1 MSAEIRIVKKAI
13 FIMILTDKGPI
24 FEMANSIGTQN
35 INGKLLPKFDY
46 DNKVVFKFND
56 YEAAKIVRMI
66 EKQFLSGGFPAEI
79 KLAHYNAKEPK
90 TISLNFSLFKE
101 NVQCGLSIYLKDNQ
115 NKNVQIYL
123 DENELEILKENL
135 KLQYTLSFK
144 DDMSFKQYLANKN

>member
-1 MSAEIRIVKKAI
+1 MSSEIRIVKKTV
-13 FIMILTDKGPI
+13 FIMTITDKGPI

-35 INGKLLPKFDY
+35 INGQELPKFDY
-46 DNKVVFKFND
+46 DNKVIFKFSD

-66 EKQFLSGGFPAEI
+66 DKQFLSGGFPAEI
-79 KLAHYNAKEPK
+79 KLTHYNAKEPK
-90 TISLNFSLFKE
+90 KINLIFSLFKD
-101 NVQCGLSIYLKDNQ
+101 NIQCGFSIYVKDNQ

-144 DDMSFKQYLANKN
+144 DDMNFKQYIANKN